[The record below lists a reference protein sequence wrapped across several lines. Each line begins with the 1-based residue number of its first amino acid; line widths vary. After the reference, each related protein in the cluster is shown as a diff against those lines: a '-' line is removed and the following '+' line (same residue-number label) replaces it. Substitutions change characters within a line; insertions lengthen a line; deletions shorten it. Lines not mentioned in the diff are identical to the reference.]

1 MSDRAHAMSAQTK
14 ALAAVLKPLTGRE
27 ERSAIKVAT
36 TSLRAKLSDRFR
48 VIGTELRIDKP
59 APGTN
64 PARLVGV
71 YIVDY
76 GNDRSVEALVGA
88 RGELVAVND
97 LPPHQVPISG
107 DEIREAQSIA
117 ARDEA
122 VAPAMKRHKT
132 TFVSPFTP
140 HDHASKKRVV
150 GLRYFSTD
158 RRRRL
163 PPRPIGEAEVD
174 LGTRSV
180 RFTAIAAEGE

>member
-1 MSDRAHAMSAQTK
+1 MSDRAHSMSAATK
-14 ALAAVLKPLTGRE
+14 ALATIIKPLTGRE
-27 ERSAIKVAT
+27 ERSAIKAAT
-36 TSLRAKLSDRFR
+36 TSLRANLSDRFR
-48 VIGTELRIDKP
+48 VLGTELRIDKP
-59 APGTN
+59 APGKH
-64 PARLVGV
+64 PDRLVGV

-76 GNDRSVEALVGA
+76 VNDRSIEALVGA

-107 DEIREAQSIA
+107 DEVREAQTVA

-122 VAPAMKRHKT
+122 VARAVKRHKA

-163 PPRPIGEAEVD
+163 SPRPIGEVEVD

-180 RFTAIAAEGE
+180 RFTAIDAEDE